1 MTKAALI
8 AVPASLLVLC
18 SSHARDQLCVVL
30 EGHYEENCDARG
42 LFSARRHCFARVKH
56 FRNLLWFLIA

>member
-18 SSHARDQLCVVL
+18 SSPAHDQVCVVL

-42 LFSARRHCFARVKH
+42 LFSAQASLCKGQA
-56 FRNLLWFLIA
+56 LP

>member
-8 AVPASLLVLC
+8 AVPASLLVLR
-18 SSHARDQLCVVL
+18 SSHARDHLCVVL

-42 LFSARRHCFARVKH
+42 LFSAEASLCKGQA
-56 FRNLLWFLIA
+56 LP